1 MNRQNYYRRASWL
14 FFSGLLLAVSP
25 VIAADAVPT
34 DAATQASQVDTAQA
48 PQADAAASRHFN
60 VMEYQVAGNTVLPTL
75 AIEQAVY
82 PWLGEAKTIAD
93 IDQARASLEKAYRD
107 AGYLTV
113 LVDIPEQQVEGG
125 IVTLQVTEG
134 RVARTRVVGS
144 HYFSQGRILAKT
156 PELAEGNVPYFPA
169 MQKQIASVNTTAD
182 RRVTP
187 VLKPGKTPGTLDVDL
202 NVDDTLP
209 VHGSLELNNRYSANT
224 SPWRISG
231 MLRYDNLWQRE
242 HSLAL
247 QYQVAPADVAQS
259 NVLSAT
265 YVMPLGTRGN
275 MLALYAVR
283 SRSNVAVLG
292 DLSVLGNGNIYG
304 VREILPLPSTARLFH
319 SFTLGADY
327 KDFLESVV
335 LQGADSY
342 KTPISYLA
350 FVLGYSAT
358 LQQASAQTQ
367 ANINVNFAPRGLG
380 NTPQEFDN
388 KRYKAQPNYVYLKAD
403 VTDTRTV
410 FKGYSLVTRLG
421 GQLADM
427 PLVSNEQFG
436 AGGAETVRG
445 YLEAEAL
452 GDNAVFGSLE
462 IRSPS
467 FAKQLPDS
475 IDELRVLAFTDGAV
489 LRVID
494 PLPAQ
499 DSSFVLSSA
508 GVGVRL
514 KAVRHLTSALDV
526 AWPFKSTVNTR
537 SGEPRVHF
545 KLFYEF

>member
-1 MNRQNYYRRASWL
+1 MNRQNPYQRASWV
-14 FFSGLLLAVSP
+14 FFSGLLLASP
-25 VIAADAVPT
+25 AVAADAVPA
-34 DAATQASQVDTAQA
+34 DAASHA
-48 PQADAAASRHFN
+48 PRADAAASHRFN
-60 VMEYQVAGNTVLPTL
+60 VMEYQVAGNTVLPNL
-75 AIEQAVY
+75 AIEEAVY
-82 PWLGEAKTIAD
+82 PWLGESKTIDD
-93 IDQARASLEKAYRD
+93 IDHARASLEQAYRD

-134 RVARTRVVGS
+134 KVARTRVVGS

-156 PELAEGNVPYFPA
+156 PELAEGSVPHFPA
-169 MQKQIASVNTTAD
+169 MQKQIASVNTTPD

-187 VLKPGKTPGTLDVDL
+187 VLKPGKTPGTIDVDL
-202 NVDDTLP
+202 NVDDKLP

-224 SPWRISG
+224 SPWRLSG
-231 MLRYDNLWQRE
+231 MVRYDNLWQRE

-247 QYQVAPADVAQS
+247 QYQVAPENVAQS

-327 KDFLESVV
+327 KDFLESLV

-403 VTDTRTV
+403 VTDTRTL
-410 FKGYSLVTRLG
+410 FGDYSLVTRLG

-452 GDNAVFGSLE
+452 GDNAVLGSLE

-489 LRVID
+489 LRILD
-494 PLPAQ
+494 PLPQQ

>member
-1 MNRQNYYRRASWL
+1 MNRQNPFKRVSWV
-14 FFSGLLLAVSP
+14 FFSGLLLASP
-25 VIAADAVPT
+25 VVAADAVPT
-34 DAATQASQVDTAQA
+34 DAATPAPQADVAQA
-48 PQADAAASRHFN
+48 PAADAAASRRFN
-60 VMEYQVAGNTVLPTL
+60 VMEYRVAGNTVLPNL
-75 AIEQAVY
+75 AIEEAVY
-82 PWLGEAKTIAD
+82 PWLGESKTIAD

-134 RVARTRVVGS
+134 KVARTRVVGS

-156 PELAEGNVPYFPA
+156 PELAEGSVPYFPA

-187 VLKPGKTPGTLDVDL
+187 VLKPGKTPGTIEVDL
-202 NVDDTLP
+202 KVDDKLP

-224 SPWRISG
+224 TPWRLSG
-231 MLRYDNLWQRE
+231 MVRYDNLWQRE

-247 QYQVAPADVAQS
+247 QYQIAPENVAQS

-265 YVMPLGTRGN
+265 YVMPLGTHGN

-304 VREILPLPSTARLFH
+304 VREIVPLPSTARLFH

-327 KDFLESVV
+327 KDFKESLV
-335 LQGADSY
+335 LQGADSI

-358 LQQASAQTQ
+358 LQNASAQTQ
-367 ANINVNFAPRGLG
+367 ANINLNFAPRGLG
-380 NTPQEFDN
+380 NTTQEFDN

-403 VTDTRTV
+403 VTHTRKL
-410 FKGYSLVTRLG
+410 FDDYSLITRLG
-421 GQLADM
+421 GQLSDM
-427 PLVSNEQFG
+427 PLVSNEQYG
-436 AGGAETVRG
+436 AGGAESVRG
-445 YLEAEAL
+445 YLESEAL
-452 GDNAVFGSLE
+452 GDNAVLGSLE
-462 IRSPS
+462 VHTPS
-467 FAKQLPDS
+467 YARQLPDS
-475 IDELRVLAFTDGAV
+475 IDELYLLAFTEGAV
-489 LRVID
+489 LRILD
-494 PLPAQ
+494 PLPQQ

-508 GVGVRL
+508 GIGVRL